1 MNYKDSL
8 GDEIKNIFEEESK
21 NIQLS
26 TEVLDNI
33 MRNRKLTFK
42 NKLKNFLNRE
52 IEINLSPAIIGFVAI
67 LAITILP
74 KDLFNKEKIEIINL
88 NGSQIIFRSDKE
100 VNKVWK

>member
-26 TEVLDNI
+26 TEVLDDI
-33 MRNRKLTFK
+33 MKNRKLTFK
-42 NKLKNFLNRE
+42 NKLNNFLNRE

-100 VNKVWK
+100 VNKI

>member
-26 TEVLDNI
+26 TEVLDDI
-33 MRNRKLTFK
+33 MKNRKLTLK
-42 NKLKNFLNRE
+42 NKLNNFLNRE

-67 LAITILP
+67 LAIIILP

-100 VNKVWK
+100 VNKI

>member
-52 IEINLSPAIIGFVAI
+52 IEINLSHAIIGFVVI

-100 VNKVWK
+100 VNKIWK

>member
-33 MRNRKLTFK
+33 MKNRKLTFK
-42 NKLKNFLNRE
+42 SKLKNFLNRE

-100 VNKVWK
+100 VSKI

>member
-26 TEVLDNI
+26 TEVLDDI
-33 MRNRKLTFK
+33 MKNRKLTFK
-42 NKLKNFLNRE
+42 NKLNNFLNRE

-100 VNKVWK
+100 VSKIWK

>member
-26 TEVLDNI
+26 TEALDNI
-33 MRNRKLTFK
+33 AKNRKLTFK

-67 LAITILP
+67 LAIT
-74 KDLFNKEKIEIINL
+74 
-88 NGSQIIFRSDKE
+88 
-100 VNKVWK
+100 

>member
-26 TEVLDNI
+26 TEVLDDI
-33 MRNRKLTFK
+33 MKNRKLTLK
-42 NKLKNFLNRE
+42 NKLNNFLNRE

-100 VNKVWK
+100 VNKI

>member
-100 VNKVWK
+100 VNKIWK

>member
-26 TEVLDNI
+26 TEVLDDI
-33 MRNRKLTFK
+33 MKNRKLTLK
-42 NKLKNFLNRE
+42 NKLNNFLNRE

-88 NGSQIIFRSDKE
+88 NGSQIIFRSDKG
-100 VNKVWK
+100 VNKI